1 MYIFKIDK
9 MTYSK
14 LWSRTAYDAS
24 KNKPLC
30 ILNFLFTS
38 LKIEFNPLTSRYT
51 KVSKQLYSTNNIF
64 KANALIYFS
73 FTEGV
78 QKVP

>member
-24 KNKPLC
+24 ENKPLC

-38 LKIEFNPLTSRYT
+38 LKEEFNPLTSRYT